1 MPGFTCIHLANCL
14 AWKRGHHCTM
24 KIKSKNTSATGHNAR
39 AGEQQALRAAQTRFP
54 ASVSRQPMHRERAP
68 ECSTEKHELGWVAR
82 DLAPVI
88 AQRSVKQ
95 QPGPISCDRIKSFTS
110 LSNSECCTGPHLESL
125 TRPQGA
131 RRTHKLIE
139 AASAQVEQ
147 DVVNCPSCL
156 CAAEPKNTSEQSA
169 ETWKW
174 TAVKPLCSSSC
185 SSSTLADNI
194 SSRFRIYAR
203 APCCKLATDSASSHQ
218 MDPKYGPICLSIPF
232 VPTPGK
238 WVVASQRQATPKNA
252 KQVQASVTTEITTF
266 TSQVL
271 VSTALSYFLVRR
283 PYLEFRRSVASMCPR
298 LRGGDAVTCS

>member
-1 MPGFTCIHLANCL
+1 
-14 AWKRGHHCTM
+14 M

-95 QPGPISCDRIKSFTS
+95 QPRPISCDRIKSFTS
-110 LSNSECCTGPHLESL
+110 LSHSECCTGPHLESL

-131 RRTHKLIE
+131 RRTHKLLE
-139 AASAQVEQ
+139 AASGQVEQ

-169 ETWKW
+169 EPGNRLPSSHCALPLVVHPHLRTIFPQDFEVMHALPAANWPPTVPPLTKW
-174 TAVKPLCSSSC
+174 TQS
-185 SSSTLADNI
+185 
-194 SSRFRIYAR
+194 
-203 APCCKLATDSASSHQ
+203 
-218 MDPKYGPICLSIPF
+218 M
-232 VPTPGK
+232 
-238 WVVASQRQATPKNA
+238 
-252 KQVQASVTTEITTF
+252 
-266 TSQVL
+266 
-271 VSTALSYFLVRR
+271 ALSVSPSPLFL
-283 PYLEFRRSVASMCPR
+283 PLEN
-298 LRGGDAVTCS
+298 G